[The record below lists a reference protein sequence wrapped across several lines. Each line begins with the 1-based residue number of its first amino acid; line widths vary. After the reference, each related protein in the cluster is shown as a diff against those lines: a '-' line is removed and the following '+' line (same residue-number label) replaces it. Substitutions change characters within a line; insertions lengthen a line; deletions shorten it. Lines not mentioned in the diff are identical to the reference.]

1 MAEWVLITGASSG
14 IGLEFARTYAA
25 AGYDVV
31 LCARRRDRLEAVA
44 AEVRQL
50 GRRAEVQELDLGR
63 RSAARK
69 LAARLADLGIAVD
82 TLVNNAGAMHH
93 GAFVEQDAAQLD
105 ELIAV
110 NVRALAGLTRAF
122 LPGMLERKHGRIL
135 NVASVAAF
143 QPVPTMAIYAASKAF
158 VLSFT
163 EALSEEL
170 RGTGVT
176 ATALCPG
183 LTRTEMV
190 SELPEAMQSYLRLA
204 PFMQGMVMQDADAVA
219 REGFSACE
227 RGEVIRVPGV
237 LNQMAMLW
245 SHYQPRWLVR
255 ALGGVASRI
264 SLT

>member
-14 IGLEFARTYAA
+14 IGLEFARAYAA
-25 AGYDVV
+25 AGRDVV

-44 AEVRQL
+44 AEVRLL
-50 GRRAEVQELDLGR
+50 GRRAEVQELDLCR
-63 RSAARK
+63 RSAPRK
-69 LAARLADLGIAVD
+69 LAARLAGLGIVVD

-93 GAFVEQDAAQLD
+93 GPFVAQDPTQLD
-105 ELIAV
+105 ELLAV

-122 LPGMLERKHGRIL
+122 LPGMLELKHGRIL
-135 NVASVAAF
+135 NVASVTAF
-143 QPVPTMAIYAASKAF
+143 QPVPSMAIYAASKAF

-170 RGTGVT
+170 RGSGVT

-190 SELPEAMQSYLRLA
+190 SDLPEAVQSYLRLA
-204 PFMQGMVMQDADAVA
+204 PFMQGLVMQEADAVA
-219 REGFSACE
+219 REGMEACE

-237 LNQMAMLW
+237 LNQMATLW

-255 ALGGVASRI
+255 ALGGVAGRM